1 MKEKEKQKTQKPE
14 KEAPLPEV
22 VLWPFLLSKALL
34 KLANLTMNKDKD
46 LLDFNIV
53 HCLTGWVLQ
62 KVELKGMPLKD
73 MWEICKTY
81 TKMYSWEDHEV
92 IWQSPTVDKQ
102 KKDKKDATKE
112 YLPFPEN
119 SNKSHYFMALCKDM
133 RTSKQ
138 SVVNGISPCWGHE
151 ILIDEYRNIPLDRP
165 PPDPQ
170 YPLWKKF
177 RWMEWARSKRLIEDP
192 VAMDTTRYVRCVSP
206 FKKYTELVVN
216 KEPSQDEKIMQFP
229 LRKSLAAA
237 QRMQL
242 NPEKETKGA
251 DNDIRTGPDLY
262 RIDKSKERKSIQE
275 PPPNPNIWVR
285 FDEICSQLISFNIFY
300 KPSAFCHKAR
310 ISDMEL
316 NELMSSSRVKSA
328 TSMKDNEDSC
338 RDMTWAK
345 VLEERGNMP
354 LYFFIDSL
362 QPKMILMNF
371 AQAGDLERLVP
382 LEDELSEHNFF
393 VEYERLFGDR
403 SKNLD
408 ESFIPPKKLKLN
420 RAKIHASLNASNVI
434 FERYK
439 WDSAGTGKV
448 KFFLNT
454 YGSATSQLE
463 LKPGRHIFRMW
474 IKSTFSYCITILA
487 DTGFTV
493 GCFEHIL
500 EEMSEETMRM
510 TQFNLNIADSFGR
523 LVQGFGTDFFPDY
536 LHDFYSSYLPQNAN
550 KELTKHQRA
559 IIHSNFMTSLL
570 QFLQFSQDF
579 FSVQK
584 MIEALRTLFIDR
596 NIRIGKQVSP
606 VYQEPLQFQSLQEK
620 IICERA
626 ATKLQSF
633 FKGVQIRILLKRHSP
648 GNDYFPE
655 ICETLRNMYREH
667 FSLERRDECL
677 GSIIRNFF
685 KNSKISDL
693 LCFYEISRDFKWD
706 LMVQTYTGSSELTR
720 DYVILCRYILRCH
733 TDVVLSIE
741 LFSSLTNYA
750 LRIIDNDTGV
760 EIYRFS
766 NRVFPGIYKPNTYGY
781 TIIGF
786 AWYKDVM
793 LINWK
798 LAVISSRTTANAF
811 EIEEVKTTTTM
822 AFDHYVPICKGLI
835 GKHSIFVREN
845 VIFTFRFSCSFKD
858 VKFNIRLL
866 DTTQNPIVDIVG
878 TEKFII
884 PSILLKYSASS
895 EMAPHMVKTRSSKSL
910 LVPRSSGR
918 YIRGDSRK
926 SMERPSSKKE
936 SISAR
941 KVKDT
946 NMEMSSVTEF
956 EPHVYSLEFY
966 VLDNSWPLT
975 KMEWEVVRKLRED
988 MYFINANKETEL
1000 VIKESSSKSIV
1011 KSAKDTR
1018 KSMLK
1023 KVQSIEKPWYLL
1035 QYSLKSNAQVALV
1048 KDKSEEDKL
1057 YNLKKSWYQMDAD
1070 RYSRS
1075 FELRQKYLR
1084 KYTDPGCEC
1093 PEEYLNPTP
1102 TASIGRMTDMS
1113 FETTTNSGPL
1123 REEDDENESRSI
1135 TCPKWTEADV
1145 PPFDLTPYYRPQCP
1159 CPLDLR
1165 RKIIKTEEDHIVAR
1179 EERLQMIEEY
1189 NTLLAKKRYDME
1201 LWINES
1207 NERRTLVF
1215 LWYADCR
1222 KASERIFQEDHV
1234 MRQNF
1239 IDKWTAEL
1247 SGPAKQDKKGPSKT
1261 DKK

>member
-1 MKEKEKQKTQKPE
+1 MSEKAKPKNKPRRKNSGKSYDLVTCLPDPTNPRSFFFPEWADDEINLASVSSLLHGGKHKEKVDKSDKMEKGEKSEEFYRRFEDPQVLFLPFCLQDLEHDWKRPRNIFSEYQLVVYTEGEIGYSDLLKPSSHLVNSAFMRSFISSIHILEYLAFTTNFATEATTSKFVPNASGPWKPWHHIYGGSKAGAGTTHSPQVNTTGKYFVRLFWLGAWRKVVIDDYLPVDVTGHVLLPSLHIPPKPSSKIRFSTVEMKEKEKQKTQKPE

-275 PPPNPNIWVR
+275 PPPNPNIW
-285 FDEICSQLISFNIFY
+285 
-300 KPSAFCHKAR
+300 
-310 ISDMEL
+310 
-316 NELMSSSRVKSA
+316 
-328 TSMKDNEDSC
+328 
-338 RDMTWAK
+338 
-345 VLEERGNMP
+345 
-354 LYFFIDSL
+354 
-362 QPKMILMNF
+362 
-371 AQAGDLERLVP
+371 
-382 LEDELSEHNFF
+382 
-393 VEYERLFGDR
+393 
-403 SKNLD
+403 
-408 ESFIPPKKLKLN
+408 
-420 RAKIHASLNASNVI
+420 
-434 FERYK
+434 
-439 WDSAGTGKV
+439 
-448 KFFLNT
+448 
-454 YGSATSQLE
+454 
-463 LKPGRHIFRMW
+463 
-474 IKSTFSYCITILA
+474 
-487 DTGFTV
+487 
-493 GCFEHIL
+493 
-500 EEMSEETMRM
+500 
-510 TQFNLNIADSFGR
+510 
-523 LVQGFGTDFFPDY
+523 
-536 LHDFYSSYLPQNAN
+536 
-550 KELTKHQRA
+550 
-559 IIHSNFMTSLL
+559 
-570 QFLQFSQDF
+570 
-579 FSVQK
+579 
-584 MIEALRTLFIDR
+584 
-596 NIRIGKQVSP
+596 
-606 VYQEPLQFQSLQEK
+606 SLQEK